1 MWLTAAALGL
11 AVIGQA
17 EPAEASESAAAIA
30 AFVLE
35 AAEYEIRL
43 STSPAEALKIMPAP
57 LLKWSNPAR
66 TSEDGAVFLWLKDGR
81 PEVIGSMFT
90 YKLKKVN
97 KKHEFHSLA
106 TVPLSATFRGI
117 QAWKAPTAGVKFATV
132 PDAPLP
138 AANGRLRLIQL
149 KSLARDFSASIETQ
163 SSGINELRLL
173 PQPLH
178 RYEPSTAEVQDGAIF
193 SFAVGTDPEALLL
206 LESRKHK
213 GAWRWEFAFARFHF
227 AGVVAKHKDQE
238 VFRVAID
245 KSQSGTKI
253 GDPASRD
260 KIYVTYHVD

>member
-30 AFVLE
+30 SFAKE
-35 AAEYEIRL
+35 AAAYDIRL
-43 STSPAEALKIMPAP
+43 STSPAEALQIMPAP

-66 TSEDGAVFLWLKDGR
+66 NSEDGAVFLWLKDGR
-81 PEVIGSMFT
+81 PEAIGSVFT
-90 YKLKKVN
+90 YRRNKVN

-106 TVPLSATFRGI
+106 TAPLSATFRGI
-117 QAWKAPTAGVKFATV
+117 QAWKAPTAGVTFAPV

-138 AANGRLRLIQL
+138 ADSGRLRLIQL
-149 KSLARDFSASIETQ
+149 KSLARDFSASIETRL
-163 SSGINELRLL
+163 SGINELRLL
-173 PQPLH
+173 SQPLH
-178 RYEPSTAEVQDGAIF
+178 RYEPNTAEVQDGAIF

-213 GAWRWEFAFARFHF
+213 GEWRWEFAVARFHF
-227 AGVVAKHKDQE
+227 AGVVVRHKDQE

-245 KSQSGTKI
+245 DTQSGTKI